1 MSFSIWGRSASA
13 TIRNSSAKPDWISAG
28 IRSEWPCS
36 PRARRSAIV
45 RESSCSI
52 GR

>member
-1 MSFSIWGRSASA
+1 MK
-13 TIRNSSAKPDWISAG
+13 TSAKPDWIAAG
-28 IRSEWPCS
+28 IRSGWPLS